1 MAGSV
6 TYVLNIIGPDT
17 FLYVSQTT
25 VVWYFRPV
33 EVFFKRRYTG
43 VDPQE
48 GWVIDR
54 DQRGTWNNLVLFL
67 CEEIKIHLANLR
79 TRQLFH
85 IRELLF

>member
-1 MAGSV
+1 MASSV
-6 TYVLNIIGPDT
+6 TYVLNVIGSDT
-17 FLYVSQTT
+17 FLYVCQTT
-25 VVWYFRPV
+25 VVWHFRPV
-33 EVFFKRRYTG
+33 KVFFKGCHAG

-54 DQRGTWNNLVLFL
+54 DQRGTWNNLVLLL

-85 IRELLF
+85 I

>member
-6 TYVLNIIGPDT
+6 TYVLNIISSDT

-25 VVWYFRPV
+25 VVWHFRPV
-33 EVFFKRRYTG
+33 KVFFKGCHTG
-43 VDPQE
+43 VNPQE

-54 DQRGTWNNLVLFL
+54 NQRGTWNNLVLLL

-79 TRQLFH
+79 THQLLH
-85 IRELLF
+85 IR